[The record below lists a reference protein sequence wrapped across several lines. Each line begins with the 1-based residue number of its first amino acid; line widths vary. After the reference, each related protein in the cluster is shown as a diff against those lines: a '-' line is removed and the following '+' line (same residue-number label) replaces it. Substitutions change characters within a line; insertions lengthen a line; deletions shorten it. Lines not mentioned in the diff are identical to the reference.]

1 MRSPDVRGR
10 FRCRKLGI
18 FAAVVLT
25 AGGLLVDRCSTPI
38 YASQGDAPASAP
50 ASSISAIA
58 AIGRKIFFDTSLSA
72 SGRISC
78 ATCHDPAHAYGPPN
92 SLAVQLGGPALD
104 QQGVR
109 AVPSLRYVLNRTPV
123 WNKNFVSN
131 PAERRLEGNDPP
143 KGGFGWDGRFNSL
156 HEQATFPLLA
166 PNEMANNGP
175 QDVAAKLE
183 RAPYAADF
191 RQAFGERIFDDSKKA
206 FAAALAAVERFELED
221 LNFRPFSSKYD
232 DYLDGKVQLSEQ
244 ERRGLSLFDDRQRG
258 NCASCHLDRKGA
270 DGSHPLFT
278 DYEFEALGVP
288 RNHEILAN
296 AAPGYFDMGLC
307 GPVRT
312 DHTEEST
319 FCGLFKTPTLRNVA
333 TRSVFFHNGRFHTLK
348 DALRFYVRR
357 DTDPHLWYPVSP
369 SGAVDKFDDIPPTL
383 RSNIDVIDEPL
394 TRKEG
399 SSPAWSDTEID
410 DVIAFLRTLSDQ
422 DAVHLN
428 H

>member
-1 MRSPDVRGR
+1 M
-10 FRCRKLGI
+10 
-18 FAAVVLT
+18 
-25 AGGLLVDRCSTPI
+25 
-38 YASQGDAPASAP
+38 
-50 ASSISAIA
+50 
-58 AIGRKIFFDTSLSA
+58 
-72 SGRISC
+72 
-78 ATCHDPAHAYGPPN
+78 
-92 SLAVQLGGPALD
+92 
-104 QQGVR
+104 
-109 AVPSLRYVLNRTPV
+109 PSLRYVLNRTPV